1 MKPHTPALT
10 PAALAAAAGKKT
22 VQVQR
27 QLKSAE
33 VELQTSN
40 AALIKALPANVR
52 GEVAEALQHNVAAE
66 EKVHEAAEN
75 LEVVK
80 ELLSEAD
87 PEKRMPDHPRPA
99 RKKSAT
105 GKTGEGAKSLIS
117 HLRRHS

>member
-10 PAALAAAAGKKT
+10 ATALAAAAGKKT

-33 VELQTSN
+33 VELQSSN
-40 AALIKALPANVR
+40 AALLKALPANVR
-52 GEVAEALQHNVAAE
+52 GEVAEALQHNAAAE
-66 EKVHEAAEN
+66 EKVHEAAED

-80 ELLSEAD
+80 ELLSEAE
-87 PEKRMPDHPRPA
+87 PGTRIPDQPRASRKRPA
-99 RKKSAT
+99 GKS
-105 GKTGEGAKSLIS
+105 GEGAKSLIS

>member
-10 PAALAAAAGKKT
+10 PAALTAAAGKKT

-40 AALIKALPANVR
+40 AALIKALPASVQ

-87 PEKRMPDHPRPA
+87 PEKRMPDHPSRA
-99 RKKSAT
+99 RAKSAT

>member
-10 PAALAAAAGKKT
+10 AAALTAAAGKKT

-87 PEKRMPDHPRPA
+87 PEKRMRDHPGPA
-99 RKKSAT
+99 RTRSAT
-105 GKTGEGAKSLIS
+105 GKSGEGAKSLIS